1 MSYISAKGVLIM
13 NHNESVEDY
22 LETILIIG
30 EEKPVV
36 RSVDIANETGFSKPS
51 ISVAVKNMKAKDYIT
66 VSDEG
71 YITLTDS
78 GRAIAERVY
87 DRHKFFR
94 KWLIDLGV
102 DEETANDDACRI
114 EHVITEKT
122 FEAIKNSVKENK

>member
-1 MSYISAKGVLIM
+1 M

-22 LETILIIG
+22 LETILIIS

-36 RSVDIANETGFSKPS
+36 RSIDIANEMGFSKPS
-51 ISVAVKNMKAKDYIT
+51 ISVAVKNLKEKGYIS

-71 YITLTDS
+71 YITLTES
-78 GRAIAERVY
+78 GKALADRVY

-94 KWLIDLGV
+94 KWLISLGV

-114 EHVITEKT
+114 EHVITEET
-122 FEAIKNSVKENK
+122 FNAIRKSVKERSE